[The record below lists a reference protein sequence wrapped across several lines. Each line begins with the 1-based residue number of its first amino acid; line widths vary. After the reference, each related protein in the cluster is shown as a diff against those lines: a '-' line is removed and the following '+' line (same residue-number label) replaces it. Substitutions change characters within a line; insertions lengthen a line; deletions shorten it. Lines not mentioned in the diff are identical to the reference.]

1 MKPAAGQRKA
11 RCYGY
16 YGRKA
21 AGGADQRPRRA
32 RWREV
37 VPNIYFQF
45 IGGQVRTVG
54 ARSRTNL
61 PSHVAF
67 RDLTCEARSI
77 DA

>member
-32 RWREV
+32 RRREV

-45 IGGQVRTVG
+45 NGGQVRT
-54 ARSRTNL
+54 AA
-61 PSHVAF
+61 HV
-67 RDLTCEARSI
+67 REKIS
-77 DA
+77 